1 MPTEELEHGEHREV
15 EKKTAPRAVVIHEAV
30 LRQGRHELARPT
42 SALAW
47 SGLAGGLSIS
57 ISFMTEALLRSHLPD
72 EPWALLIS
80 KLGYP
85 AGFLFVILG
94 RQQLF
99 TENTLTAILPLLHHK
114 DWKTFI
120 NVARLW
126 AAVFLANMVGAHLAA
141 WFLGNTSVLEASV
154 QHALLEIGK
163 QAAAPDFGTIL
174 LKGIV
179 AGWLIALVVWLK
191 AAVKTAEF
199 VAIAVPTYIVG
210 LGAFSHAIAGS
221 TEVLFLVMT
230 GNMPWWQFVT
240 GFMTPTLIGNSIGG
254 VVLTAAINHA
264 QVVAGKAVAG
274 ADEDEE

>member
-1 MPTEELEHGEHREV
+1 MASEQLDRGEQQEV
-15 EKKTAPRAVVIHEAV
+15 RKKTAPRAVVIHEAV
-30 LRQGRHELARPT
+30 LRQGRHELGRP
-42 SALAW
+42 SRALAW
-47 SGLAGGLSIS
+47 SGLAGGLSITLS
-57 ISFMTEALLRSHLPD
+57 MMTEALLRAHLPN
-72 EPWALLIS
+72 EPWTVLVA

-114 DWKTFI
+114 NWQTFR

-126 AAVFLANMVGAHLAA
+126 AVVFTANMVGAHLAA
-141 WFLGNTSVLEASV
+141 WFLGNTDVMEPKV
-154 QHALLEIGK
+154 KHALLQIGEH
-163 QAAAPDFGTIL
+163 AAAPDFGTTV

-210 LGAFSHAIAGS
+210 LGSFSHAIVGS
-221 TEVLFLVMT
+221 AEVLFLVMT
-230 GNMPWWQFVT
+230 GNMHWLDFVT

-254 VVLTAAINHA
+254 VVLTAALNHA
-264 QVVAGKAVAG
+264 QVVAGKAES
-274 ADEDEE
+274 EDGEEE